1 MLLFLFLFAVTIQQ
15 QQRLIQMQRTVVPN
29 RMIGSQQIIQQGTVQ
44 QTRQLAPPP
53 PYPGPPPPYPG
64 QHQVKCYL
72 YYIQNFNCYS
82 VLVVQLS
89 VVIPSVVYPTLHL
102 DIFFCR
108 FPERKHVYF
117 QSNMFLPNTYLI

>member
-1 MLLFLFLFAVTIQQ
+1 
-15 QQRLIQMQRTVVPN
+15 MQRTVVPN

-64 QHQVKCYL
+64 QHQVKYYL
-72 YYIQNFNCYS
+72 YYILNYHFYS

-108 FPERKHVYF
+108 LPERKHAFF
-117 QSNMFLPNTYLI
+117 QPNMFLPNTYLI